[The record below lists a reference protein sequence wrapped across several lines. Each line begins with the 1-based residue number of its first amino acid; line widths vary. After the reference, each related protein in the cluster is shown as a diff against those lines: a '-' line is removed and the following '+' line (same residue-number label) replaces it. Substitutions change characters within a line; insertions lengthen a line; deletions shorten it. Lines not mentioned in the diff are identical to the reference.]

1 MQVGHT
7 DLWIRVTQLS
17 QQPNNPWSYGI
28 MSWKTSNGYELGS
41 TKVYGHTASEVFRL
55 TIGRPPYERTGQ
67 LEFVPRSFNL
77 GWIKAGY
84 DWTLKFEAASGV
96 TTSGGGGSTLGAISN
111 GFVNNSGDGL
121 SLVRVQFP

>member
-1 MQVGHT
+1 MGADHDT
-7 DLWIRVTQLS
+7 LWVRITQLS
-17 QQPNNPWSYGI
+17 DQPNSPWSYGI
-28 MSWKTSNGYELGS
+28 LSWKTNNGYELGS
-41 TKVYGHTASEVFRL
+41 EKVYGQTASEVFRL
-55 TIGRPPYERTGQ
+55 GIGRPPYERDGQ

-77 GWIKAGY
+77 NWIKAGY

-111 GFVNNSGDGL
+111 GFVNNSGDAL